1 MIRQPND
8 SLQDMTKA
16 RKARSAYV
24 GIDVN
29 FPIVNGGIVS
39 FPHSINVST
48 NIENQV
54 VSEPTLNEDG
64 QKLWMVRCAFIK
76 YLSVM
81 FLVPFLRLRIKRQTI
96 NLELYK

>member
-1 MIRQPND
+1 MIRQPSD

-16 RKARSAYV
+16 RKPRSAYV

-54 VSEPTLNEDG
+54 VSKPTLNEDG

-76 YLSVM
+76 YLSGL
-81 FLVPFLRLRIKRQTI
+81 FLVNAFFKTKNKKTNHQS
-96 NLELYK
+96 

>member
-1 MIRQPND
+1 MIRQQND

-54 VSEPTLNEDG
+54 VSEPTLNEDS
-64 QKLWMVRCAFIK
+64 QKLLMIRCAFIK

-81 FLVPFLRLRIKRQTI
+81 FLVNTYFKTKKNKKTNHQS
-96 NLELYK
+96 

>member
-1 MIRQPND
+1 MIRQQND

-76 YLSVM
+76 YLSVKC
-81 FLVPFLRLRIKRQTI
+81 FL
-96 NLELYK
+96 

>member
-1 MIRQPND
+1 MIRQPSD

-39 FPHSINVST
+39 FPHSINVWT

-54 VSEPTLNEDG
+54 VSELTLNEDS
-64 QKLWMVRCAFIK
+64 KKVWMIRCAFIK
-76 YLSVM
+76 YPSVM
-81 FLVPFLRLRIKRQTI
+81 FLVNTYFKTKKNKKTNHQS
-96 NLELYK
+96 